1 MITIVI
7 VEDQGILRESLACTL
22 NLQEDMQ
29 VARALSDAADALDVV
44 RETNANLALLDVCTE
59 NGSSGIAAAKQIR
72 EACPDTKIVIMT
84 GMPEITF
91 IEQAKLAGADSFVYK
106 NVGTEELLG
115 IIRSTANGYSTF
127 PNATQS
133 IFSDASALN
142 ETEISILRLVC
153 EAKTRKEIAAELY
166 LSEGTVNA
174 TFLRFWPKRATT
186 ASCALPCMRYRR
198 VLSFRRWTNK
208 PLAAIEITPF
218 VIWVPPAV
226 YNAKPANEITRSI
239 PLFCF

>member
-59 NGSSGIAAAKQIR
+59 NGSSGIAAAKQIH

-127 PNATQS
+127 RMQPRVSSRT
-133 IFSDASALN
+133 
-142 ETEISILRLVC
+142 LRHST
-153 EAKTRKEIAAELY
+153 KQR
-166 LSEGTVNA
+166 S
-174 TFLRFWPKRATT
+174 
-186 ASCALPCMRYRR
+186 ASCDWSAKQKR
-198 VLSFRRWTNK
+198 VRKLQLSC
-208 PLAAIEITPF
+208 I
-218 VIWVPPAV
+218 
-226 YNAKPANEITRSI
+226 
-239 PLFCF
+239 

>member
-106 NVGTEELLG
+106 NVELKSSWELFAQPPTATPPSRMQPRASSRTLRHSTKQ
-115 IIRSTANGYSTF
+115 RSVSC
-127 PNATQS
+127 
-133 IFSDASALN
+133 DWSAKQK
-142 ETEISILRLVC
+142 RV
-153 EAKTRKEIAAELY
+153 RKLQ
-166 LSEGTVNA
+166 LS
-174 TFLRFWPKRATT
+174 
-186 ASCALPCMRYRR
+186 C
-198 VLSFRRWTNK
+198 
-208 PLAAIEITPF
+208 I
-218 VIWVPPAV
+218 
-226 YNAKPANEITRSI
+226 
-239 PLFCF
+239 

>member
-91 IEQAKLAGADSFVYK
+91 IEQAKLDPGSVGGKQGEVGAITIEAGAARK
-106 NVGTEELLG
+106 GTALG
-115 IIRSTANGYSTF
+115 DGGG
-127 PNATQS
+127 
-133 IFSDASALN
+133 
-142 ETEISILRLVC
+142 LRGRR
-153 EAKTRKEIAAELY
+153 AHRK
-166 LSEGTVNA
+166 
-174 TFLRFWPKRATT
+174 
-186 ASCALPCMRYRR
+186 
-198 VLSFRRWTNK
+198 
-208 PLAAIEITPF
+208 
-218 VIWVPPAV
+218 
-226 YNAKPANEITRSI
+226 
-239 PLFCF
+239 

>member
-29 VARALSDAADALDVV
+29 VARTLSDAADALDVV

-91 IEQAKLAGADSFVYK
+91 IEQALTVSYIRTLELK
-106 NVGTEELLG
+106 NCWELFAQPPTATPPSRMQPRAFSRMLR
-115 IIRSTANGYSTF
+115 RSMKQKS
-127 PNATQS
+127 
-133 IFSDASALN
+133 
-142 ETEISILRLVC
+142 
-153 EAKTRKEIAAELY
+153 
-166 LSEGTVNA
+166 
-174 TFLRFWPKRATT
+174 
-186 ASCALPCMRYRR
+186 ASCD
-198 VLSFRRWTNK
+198 
-208 PLAAIEITPF
+208 
-218 VIWVPPAV
+218 
-226 YNAKPANEITRSI
+226 
-239 PLFCF
+239 

>member
-1 MITIVI
+1 
-7 VEDQGILRESLACTL
+7 
-22 NLQEDMQ
+22 MQ

-59 NGSSGIAAAKQIR
+59 NGSSGIAAAKQIH

-142 ETEISILRLVC
+142 EIEISILRLVC

-166 LSEGTVNA
+166 LSEGTVKRHISEILA
-174 TFLRFWPKRATT
+174 KTGYDSILRLAVHAVSQGLIVPK
-186 ASCALPCMRYRR
+186 MD
-198 VLSFRRWTNK
+198 K
-208 PLAAIEITPF
+208 
-218 VIWVPPAV
+218 
-226 YNAKPANEITRSI
+226 
-239 PLFCF
+239 

>member
-7 VEDQGILRESLACTL
+7 VEDQGILRESLACTI

-72 EACPDTKIVIMT
+72 EACP
-84 GMPEITF
+84 
-91 IEQAKLAGADSFVYK
+91 
-106 NVGTEELLG
+106 
-115 IIRSTANGYSTF
+115 
-127 PNATQS
+127 
-133 IFSDASALN
+133 SDASALN

-166 LSEGTVNA
+166 LSEDTVKRHISEILA
-174 TFLRFWPKRATT
+174 KTGYDSILRLAVHAVSQGLIVPK
-186 ASCALPCMRYRR
+186 MD
-198 VLSFRRWTNK
+198 K
-208 PLAAIEITPF
+208 
-218 VIWVPPAV
+218 
-226 YNAKPANEITRSI
+226 
-239 PLFCF
+239 

>member
-59 NGSSGIAAAKQIR
+59 NGSNGSSGIAAAKQIR

-166 LSEGTVNA
+166 LSEGTVKRHISEILA
-174 TFLRFWPKRATT
+174 KTGYDSILRLAVHAVSQGLIVPK
-186 ASCALPCMRYRR
+186 MD
-198 VLSFRRWTNK
+198 K
-208 PLAAIEITPF
+208 
-218 VIWVPPAV
+218 
-226 YNAKPANEITRSI
+226 
-239 PLFCF
+239 

>member
-91 IEQAKLAGADSFVYK
+91 IEQTVSY
-106 NVGTEELLG
+106 
-115 IIRSTANGYSTF
+115 IRSLELKSPWELFAQPPTATPPSRMQPRASSRTLRHSTK
-127 PNATQS
+127 QRS
-133 IFSDASALN
+133 VSCDWSAKQK
-142 ETEISILRLVC
+142 RV
-153 EAKTRKEIAAELY
+153 RKLQ
-166 LSEGTVNA
+166 LS
-174 TFLRFWPKRATT
+174 
-186 ASCALPCMRYRR
+186 C
-198 VLSFRRWTNK
+198 
-208 PLAAIEITPF
+208 I
-218 VIWVPPAV
+218 
-226 YNAKPANEITRSI
+226 
-239 PLFCF
+239 

>member
-29 VARALSDAADALDVV
+29 VARALSDAADALNVV

-133 IFSDASALN
+133 I
-142 ETEISILRLVC
+142 LRLVC

-166 LSEGTVNA
+166 LSEGTVKRHISEILA
-174 TFLRFWPKRATT
+174 KTGYDSILRLAVHAVSQGLIVPK
-186 ASCALPCMRYRR
+186 MD
-198 VLSFRRWTNK
+198 K
-208 PLAAIEITPF
+208 
-218 VIWVPPAV
+218 
-226 YNAKPANEITRSI
+226 
-239 PLFCF
+239 